1 MRKIKDFYYFL
12 KENKM
17 LSFALMV
24 IIAIVAGLTWSMQ
37 PCWVRYCIAGSLVAL
52 AFCRW

>member
-1 MRKIKDFYYFL
+1 MRKIKEFYYFL

-24 IIAIVAGLTWSMQ
+24 IIAIVAGLTLSMQ
-37 PCWVRYCIAGSLVAL
+37 PWWVSYCIAGSLIVL